1 MFTRIADSV
10 TNFLNVISM
19 AAGSQSSLVEA
30 TRSIEQEEVEGMGQV
45 SVMSIIESED
55 TNDAVALDE
64 FGSTIEEASLIESG
78 HAIFESDIPNL
89 GIEFNNIEEIEQY
102 LTKFCIGGN
111 KFGIFKGF
119 CFVKVR
125 SRERKSVD
133 FCCDR
138 AGIYNKRISKVTAAA
153 VVHSRQTTTRK
164 TDCSVGIT
172 AYLHKTTDESL
183 KWKLKIS
190 KVKVLYNNYVY

>member
-19 AAGSQSSLVEA
+19 AAGSQSAGLEA
-30 TRSIEQEEVEGMGQV
+30 SIEQEEEVEGIEQV
-45 SVMSIIESED
+45 SVMSIIESDEV
-55 TNDAVALDE
+55 TNAAVALDQ
-64 FGSTIEEASLIESG
+64 FGSTIEEASIIGSRD
-78 HAIFESDIPNL
+78 AIFESDMPNL
-89 GIEFNNIEEIEQY
+89 DIEFDNIEEIEEY

-119 CFVKVR
+119 CFVKAR
-125 SRERKSVD
+125 SKNGKSVD

-138 AGIYNKRISKVTAAA
+138 AGVYNKRISKVTAAA
-153 VVHSRQTTTRK
+153 VHSRQTTTRK
-164 TDCSVGIT
+164 TGCSVGIT
-172 AYLHKTTDESL
+172 AYVHHTTESL